1 MSYKTFIYPFFLL
14 LILQK
19 SILANEKSVSFA
31 SGEFP
36 PFSSSQM
43 KNYGLAS
50 EVIIQACKLAHLKCN
65 ISFYPWLRVEDL
77 VQKGKVFGAFPY
89 VFTEERSKKY
99 FFSETIYSGD
109 VRIFYL
115 KKNNKKFYSLNNQSI
130 DKFDNKTIFGYVRG
144 NFYKDILDKL
154 NKQSEE
160 SSDNIV
166 LTKKLITERVDL
178 IIDNYHVFNHYL
190 NKYYPNFKNQILN
203 INVIDFKSLPNMLIV
218 SKTYPSSEKILEIIN
233 IGIKK
238 LKENGSYDKILLKY
252 NY

>member
-115 KKNNKKFYSLNNQSI
+115 KKNILFSLAHQLHSYPFYSYIQSNHSLYLC
-130 DKFDNKTIFGYVRG
+130 FSHNLH
-144 NFYKDILDKL
+144 LDK
-154 NKQSEE
+154 
-160 SSDNIV
+160 
-166 LTKKLITERVDL
+166 
-178 IIDNYHVFNHYL
+178 
-190 NKYYPNFKNQILN
+190 
-203 INVIDFKSLPNMLIV
+203 
-218 SKTYPSSEKILEIIN
+218 
-233 IGIKK
+233 
-238 LKENGSYDKILLKY
+238 
-252 NY
+252 